1 MSKGFTFI
9 CGEDDFLVS
18 NEGKRV
24 FAELTEGVEDD
35 LSKEV
40 IDGRAGKADEVVQV
54 ISSFLAGAQTLSLFG
69 EKKTVWLKDVTF
81 LGDGKVGS
89 AKDTVNEL
97 ERLKEFLEKMDPE
110 SVNVLITASPVD
122 RRRSFFKWL
131 EKNSKFQFLKGGSAQ
146 DLGAHIKRELEPMG
160 AEISQEALMLLA
172 EKVAGNARLGVSEAV
187 KLATYA
193 REGDHAR
200 IEESHVKEMVP
211 DPMEGDFFESTDL
224 FFSQDLQGTLDSL
237 DRYFFLNT
245 EARPLLASFQSRNR
259 VLIQA
264 RTLLDGG
271 EIRLGYRGVDKNEL
285 QRAADKYLQ
294 HYGGSKVKS
303 GLNVFTQNPWY
314 LGKIA
319 QQADGLKLRQL
330 VDFQIE
336 FVGTF
341 LELVNNANSHRE
353 VMRNLV
359 LRCLG

>member
-1 MSKGFTFI
+1 MSKSFTFI
-9 CGEDDFLVS
+9 CGEDDFLVTT
-18 NEGKRV
+18 EGKRV
-24 FAELTEGVEDD
+24 FTQWTEGVEDD

-40 IDGRAGKADEVVQV
+40 IDGRAGKADEVVEV
-54 ISSFLAGAQTLSLFG
+54 ISKFIAGAQTLSLFG
-69 EKKTVWLKDVTF
+69 EKKTVWLRDVTF
-81 LGDGKVGS
+81 LGDGKAGS
-89 AKDTVNEL
+89 AKDTLAEL
-97 ERLKEFLEKMDPE
+97 DRLKEFLEKVDPE
-110 SVNVLITASPVD
+110 GVNILITACPVD
-122 RRRSFFKWL
+122 RRRAFFKWA
-131 EKNSKFQFLKGGSAQ
+131 EKNSTFQFLKAGSAK
-146 DLGAHIKRELEPMG
+146 DLGVHIQRELEPMG
-160 AEISQEALMLLA
+160 AEISQEALMLLT
-172 EKVAGNARLGVSEAV
+172 EKVAGNARLGVSEAI

-193 REGDHAR
+193 REGESAR

-271 EIRLGYRGVDKNEL
+271 EIRLGYRGIEKNEL
-285 QRAADKYLQ
+285 QGAADKYLV
-294 HYGGSKVKS
+294 HYGGSKAKS

-330 VDFQIE
+330 VDFQVD

-341 LELVNNANSHRE
+341 LELVNHPHSHRE